1 MSIMEIAKLVKKVVA
16 EEFPEKGDIPI
27 VTTPT
32 DDNRSY
38 HVNSDKIR
46 RVLGFEPKRTRRGR
60 RSATS
65 ARRSATASCRTRMTD
80 DFYFNVR
87 RLKALQAA

>member
-1 MSIMEIAKLVKKVVA
+1 MSIMDIAKLVRKVVA
-16 EEFPEKGDIPI
+16 EEFPDKGDTPI
-27 VTTPT
+27 
-32 DDNRSY
+32 DNRSY

-46 RVLGFEPKRTRRGR
+46 RVLGFEPKRTVEDAIRDLCKAFRDGKLPN
-60 RSATS
+60 S
-65 ARRSATASCRTRMTD
+65 MTD